1 MSFARLSLSER
12 RRRERGA
19 AAVEFAL
26 VLPILI
32 MLIFGI
38 IDFGRMLN
46 ARITITEAAREGAR
60 AAALVDAGAGADRAA
75 LAAGDLSGDL
85 DAPVVAGCDADGT
98 ENASVT
104 LTYHFHFLTPLGIF
118 FGDTTSDVDLHATG
132 IMPCL
137 T

>member
-1 MSFARLSLSER
+1 MRFARLSRTER
-12 RRRERGA
+12 RNRERGA

-60 AAALVDAGAGADRAA
+60 AAALQTGEDAANTIDTLVGGMKTTMTPYVIVSCGEHPAPGQ
-75 LAAGDLSGDL
+75 
-85 DAPVVAGCDADGT
+85 DAT
-98 ENASVT
+98 VT
-104 LTYHFHFLTPLGIF
+104 LNYRFEFVTPLAF
-118 FGDTTSDVDLHATG
+118 FGVGGNG
-132 IMPCL
+132 ITLTQTAVMPCL
-137 T
+137 